1 MLAIDARLLL
11 NELLEDATQILNL
24 QQCLLVLD
32 IASNRKRVR
41 INHQLVQLLLQVDLV
56 LQLLMRLHRQRL
68 LLLAALLLLVRD
80 GGGVWSRALRR
91 VHTGGALAAAG
102 LDLVLALGD

>member
-11 NELLEDATQILNL
+11 DELLEDATQVLNL
-24 QQCLLVLD
+24 QQSLLVLD

-56 LQLLMRLHRQRL
+56 SIKPQSNSK
-68 LLLAALLLLVRD
+68 AEI
-80 GGGVWSRALRR
+80 
-91 VHTGGALAAAG
+91 
-102 LDLVLALGD
+102 VLSLYFMINFA

>member
-32 IASNRKRVR
+32 IASNRKRVW

-80 GGGVWSRALRR
+80 GVRSRALRR